1 MVGTL
6 EVNLQELIF
15 GLIGGT
21 ALLMYGVDKMG
32 EGLESAAGDF
42 MRKILTVLTG
52 NVFSAFFVGIAATVL
67 VQSSTA
73 ITVLTVGFVNAGLM
87 ELKQAIGII
96 LGANIGTTITAQLMA
111 FSFHFKLT
119 DIALPVLGFGFAISY
134 FAKNKT
140 VKNIGEALFGFGV
153 MFLGLKILNGGIPF
167 MKDNE
172 SMKFFFQT
180 YASIPAVG
188 VLLGMVATALVHSSS
203 ATVGLVMV
211 LGQAGLI
218 DLETAIYI
226 MLGDNIGTCITAQLA
241 SATGNI
247 HARRT
252 AWAHTLYNVFGV
264 LLALVIFP
272 LFVQLVSS
280 FTAWANPFAD
290 ISASIANSHTIFN
303 LLSAVIFLP
312 FTGLYVKFLET
323 FIRGKEEVVETRLN
337 ELLLSTPIAA
347 FRATLEELIL
357 TIETTK
363 RMFGNSV
370 DPIITDDEV
379 LLKTL
384 DRDEERVNLA
394 QREVTRYII
403 ENAKGILSDKESP
416 LISAFINSIN
426 NVERIGDHSVDIGKF
441 ALAKIEKKYTFSE
454 TTYEELRNLQSKVDE
469 MFDKTIIGLKTTN
482 VEMLEECIRL
492 ENEIDILAKN
502 YTYNHN
508 KRLEAGQCKIE
519 AGVLFV
525 DIINHIERIAD
536 HLYNI
541 NLIARDHMDILK
553 S

>member
-1 MVGTL
+1 
-6 EVNLQELIF
+6 
-15 GLIGGT
+15 
-21 ALLMYGVDKMG
+21 
-32 EGLESAAGDF
+32 
-42 MRKILTVLTG
+42 
-52 NVFSAFFVGIAATVL
+52 
-67 VQSSTA
+67 
-73 ITVLTVGFVNAGLM
+73 
-87 ELKQAIGII
+87 
-96 LGANIGTTITAQLMA
+96 
-111 FSFHFKLT
+111 
-119 DIALPVLGFGFAISY
+119 
-134 FAKNKT
+134 
-140 VKNIGEALFGFGV
+140 
-153 MFLGLKILNGGIPF
+153 
-167 MKDNE
+167 
-172 SMKFFFQT
+172 
-180 YASIPAVG
+180 
-188 VLLGMVATALVHSSS
+188 VHSSS

-272 LFVQLVSS
+272 LFVQLVST

-426 NVERIGDHSVDIGKF
+426 NFERIGDHSVDIGKF

-492 ENEIDILAKN
+492 ENEIDILTKN

>member
-1 MVGTL
+1 M
-6 EVNLQELIF
+6 QELIF

-96 LGANIGTTITAQLMA
+96 LGANIGTTVTAQLMA

-119 DIALPVLGFGFAISY
+119 DIALPVLGFGFGISY

-140 VKNIGEALFGFGV
+140 LKNIGEALFGFGV

-167 MKDNE
+167 MKENE
-172 SMKFFFQT
+172 SMRFFFQT

-241 SATGNI
+241 SATANI

-264 LLALVIFP
+264 VLALLIFP
-272 LFVQLVSS
+272 LFVQIVSS

-303 LLSAVIFLP
+303 LLSAIIFLP

-370 DPIITDDEV
+370 NPIWTDDEV
-379 LLKTL
+379 ILKTL

-403 ENAKGILSDKESP
+403 ESAKGILSDKESP

-454 TTYEELRNLQSKVDE
+454 TTYEELRNLQAKVDE